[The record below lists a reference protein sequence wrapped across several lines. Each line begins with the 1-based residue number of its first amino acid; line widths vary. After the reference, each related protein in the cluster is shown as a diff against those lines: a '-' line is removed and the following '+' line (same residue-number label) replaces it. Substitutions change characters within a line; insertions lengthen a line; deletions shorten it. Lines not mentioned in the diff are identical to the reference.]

1 MTGLTDATL
10 SGLPDSVSQLLANA
24 PIDEKKLLELRLI
37 WDDLPPGNARVA
49 ETLRVFVLTWDPLEV
64 EASRPSAFA
73 AVNAELPEVV
83 LYIPLWSLA
92 SLAVGRTVTSVLG
105 DLAGRLIISAWM
117 NQLTGESSAA
127 DLLES
132 VDTDDEPD
140 GPFGVPA
147 KITAVEGHWEDIGL
161 GAITD
166 IVKHRYGPVD
176 LDRSPVKLGPVAVK
190 RPGCPACAGERF
202 AFIAGLAE
210 AQESMCA
217 PHRRE
222 ALTVQRK
229 RLARAEASNPDGWAA
244 IVDASS
250 RLSRSH
256 LPDGV
261 LSQLADIETLLN
273 DRSDHLD
280 RDVLAARVRLLI
292 ETAHGFQNRVSDFA
306 AALGDYDLPDW
317 LMCLVPNLGHV
328 GLAAEAVL
336 VADAL
341 TSVDPSREAFFAGDA
356 GFALADAAAALADP
370 SLAAEARAKVEANL
384 TRWPD
389 DFWIR
394 MHAGDALELLGDRE
408 GALAHFET
416 ARQLAVASKSF
427 EDRRTVAERIR
438 AIDGSAARAEKVTVM
453 RQQQR
458 GKKSKSTR
466 RR

>member
-1 MTGLTDATL
+1 MTGLTDAML
-10 SGLPDSVSQLLANA
+10 AGLPEAVSKLLTDA
-24 PIDEKKLLELRLI
+24 PINEKKLLELRLT

-73 AVNAELPEVV
+73 ADSADPPEVV

-92 SLAVGRTVTSVLG
+92 TLAVGRTVASVLG
-105 DLAGRLIISAWM
+105 DLAGRVIISAWM
-117 NQLTGESSAA
+117 NHMTGESDSS

-132 VDTDDEPD
+132 TDTGDEKD
-140 GPFGVPA
+140 GPFGAPA
-147 KITAVEGHWEDIGL
+147 KITAVDGRWEPIGL

-166 IVKHRYGPVD
+166 IVKDAYGPVD
-176 LDRSPVKLGPVAVK
+176 LDRSPVKLGRVAVK
-190 RPGCPACAGERF
+190 RPDCPACAGEQF
-202 AFIAGLAE
+202 GFPAGLGE
-210 AQESMCA
+210 AQEWMCA
-217 PHRRE
+217 PHRKE
-222 ALTVQRK
+222 AVTVQRK
-229 RLARAEASNPDGWAA
+229 RLGRAQVSNPDGWAA

-250 RLSRSH
+250 RLSQSH

-261 LSQLADIETLLN
+261 MSQLTEIEALLN
-273 DRSDHLD
+273 DGSD
-280 RDVLAARVRLLI
+280 RDLLASRVRLLA
-292 ETAHGFQNRVSDFA
+292 ETANGFHGRVYDFA
-306 AALGDYDLPDW
+306 EALGDSDLPDW
-317 LMCLVPNLGHV
+317 LMCLVPNLGHA

-341 TSVDPSREAFFAGDA
+341 TGVDPSRGAYFAGDA
-356 GFALADAAAALADP
+356 GFALADAAAVLADA

-384 TRWPD
+384 TQWPD

-394 MHAGDALELLGDRE
+394 MHAGDALELLGDTE
-408 GALAHFET
+408 GALAHFEA

-427 EDRRTVAERIR
+427 EDRRDAAERIR
-438 AIDGSAARAEKVTVM
+438 AIDGSAARAEKVTVT

-458 GKKSKSTR
+458 GKKSKAR

>member
-1 MTGLTDATL
+1 MTGLTDAML
-10 SGLPDSVSQLLANA
+10 SGLPDSVSRLLTDA
-24 PIDEKKLLELRLI
+24 PLNEKKLLELRLT

-73 AVNAELPEVV
+73 ADNAELPEVV

-92 SLAVGRTVTSVLG
+92 SLAVGRTVASVLG

-117 NQLTGESSAA
+117 NHMTGESGSS

-132 VDTDDEPD
+132 TDTDDEKD
-140 GPFGVPA
+140 GPFGAPA
-147 KITAVEGHWEDIGL
+147 KITAVDGRWEDIGL

-166 IVKHRYGPVD
+166 IVKDAYGPVD

-190 RPGCPACAGERF
+190 RPGCPACAGEQF
-202 AFIAGLAE
+202 GFPAGLGE
-210 AQESMCA
+210 AQGLMCA
-217 PHRRE
+217 PHRKE
-222 ALTVQRK
+222 AVTVQRK

-250 RLSRSH
+250 RLSESH

-261 LSQLADIETLLN
+261 LSQLAEIETLLN
-273 DRSDHLD
+273 DGSD
-280 RDVLAARVRLLI
+280 RDLLASRVRLLA
-292 ETAHGFQNRVSDFA
+292 ETAHGFHGRVYDFA
-306 AALGDYDLPDW
+306 AALGDSDLPDW

-341 TSVDPSREAFFAGDA
+341 TSVDPSRAAFFAGDA
-356 GFALADAAAALADP
+356 GFALADAAAVLSDA

-384 TRWPD
+384 TQWPD

-394 MHAGDALELLGDRE
+394 MHAGDVLELLGDRA
-408 GALAHFET
+408 GALAHFEA

-427 EDRRTVAERIR
+427 EDRRDAAERIR
-438 AIDGSAARAEKVTVM
+438 AIDGSAARAEKVTVT

-458 GKKSKSTR
+458 GKKSKSR